1 MSQEKASLLAGE
13 ALALFRDGRKEEAS
27 RKLREAAALSHD
39 NPHVQAAFLEIHNEE
54 NRSHLLELC
63 RRYTL
68 YHDEKAGEDAVK
80 YLKSAEAFNAAST
93 AVECL
98 QLILDCPQSTL
109 SASQDAII
117 ALLASHSSQVRLYFA
132 RELETRTTE
141 FFDNIYDRGDEAANC
156 LRNIVLNPSLWPN
169 ETTRQHVED
178 ELFQL
183 FLAKLM
189 ETGHDHDGRALKGI
203 ALLLIAD
210 PFRLHQF
217 VDEDGYDALLTS
229 LDYRLPPDVRGEAT
243 LVLSKFLEVAEE
255 VGNQNYARFINSRL
269 AKKKADDL
277 IVAFSAGACLFP
289 ITPVTSAQLLLKEG
303 FLTSMVALLDKNSG
317 TVQDSFLALL
327 NAACIDGAC
336 RSAISK
342 TCGPW
347 LSHKVSNGRG
357 KQASTAANI
366 LAKLRTSGAKPVDQ
380 KAGKTDDD
388 VSELV
393 DLFTRTLAVEEER
406 HMSDCIE
413 GLAYTSLK
421 PEVKERLAKDQ
432 TFLKR
437 LLEAI
442 ETNMNVPE
450 IAVGGLSIVSNLTHF
465 QPTLSEEQKRISQLK
480 AYANASKPVEINP
493 LEKDEQVQGR
503 CTALVDAG
511 VVSTLVKLNKTGS
524 GAQSQ
529 LTDQILASLARN
541 KSDRGKLAQQGA
553 VRLLVQHAQKAGQAQ
568 AASNTASSKSPKPAW
583 KTTTTP
589 DQHAAHALAKILI
602 SLNPSHVFPASG
614 TPHISD
620 AVPPLVLLLQPPDEG
635 PFSDQPRDLLP
646 VFESLLALTNLASS
660 PDPSAAS
667 TIIRLGWDKVEDLM
681 LNDNVMLRRAATEL
695 ICNLSALPLGAAK
708 FADGTQ
714 RAKQRLRIL
723 VAMADVDDIKTR
735 LAAGGALA
743 MLSQHDGVVPAI
755 LDEPRGV
762 EIVLDLVGGEDEA
775 LAHRGLVVLQSLV
788 SGNGENGRRGR
799 EAVRKQGGADKVQK
813 ALTKT
818 KGGEVFQVGIK
829 VLKALKEDGGKK

>member
-39 NPHVQAAFLEIHNEE
+39 NPHVQSAFLEIHSEE

-63 RRYTL
+63 QRYTL
-68 YHDEKAGEDAVK
+68 YHDQKAGEDAVK
-80 YLKSAEAFNAAST
+80 YLRSSEAFNAAST

-109 SASQDAII
+109 SAAQDAII

-132 RELETRTTE
+132 KQLETRTTE

-169 ETTRQHVED
+169 EASRQHVED

-210 PFRLHQF
+210 TFRLHQF

-229 LDYRLPPDVRGEAT
+229 LDYRLPRDVRGEAT

-255 VGNQNYARFINSRL
+255 VGNENYARFVRSHL
-269 AKKKADDL
+269 AKQKPDDL
-277 IVAFSAGACLFP
+277 ILAFSAAASLFP
-289 ITPVTSAQLLLKEG
+289 IAPATSAQLFLNDG
-303 FLTSMVALLDKNSG
+303 FLRFMVALLDKNLG
-317 TVQDSFLALL
+317 GAVVVHDSFLALL

-342 TCGPW
+342 DCGPW
-347 LSHKVSNGRG
+347 LSHKVSNGKG
-357 KQASTAANI
+357 KQASMAANI
-366 LAKLRTSGAKPVDQ
+366 LAKLRTSGGGGKAGDQ
-380 KAGKTDDD
+380 KASSRADDD

-393 DLFTRTLAVEEER
+393 DLFTRTLTAEEER
-406 HMSDCIE
+406 HISDCIE
-413 GLAYTSLK
+413 GLAYTSLR
-421 PEVKERLAKDQ
+421 PEVKERLAKDAA
-432 TFLKR
+432 FIKH

-442 ETNMNVPE
+442 ESNMNFPE
-450 IAVGGLSIVSNLTHF
+450 IVVGGLSIVSNLTHF
-465 QPTLSEEQKRISQLK
+465 QPTLSEEQRRMSELK
-480 AYANASKPVEINP
+480 AYANASKPVAASG
-493 LEKDEQVQGR
+493 LEDDEHVQGR

-511 VVSTLVKLNKTGS
+511 VVSTLVQLNKTAS
-524 GAQSQ
+524 TAKSQ
-529 LTDQILASLARN
+529 LTDQILVSLARN

-553 VRLLVQHAQKAGQAQ
+553 VKLLVQHAQTAGQAQ
-568 AASNTASSKSPKPAW
+568 TPSTPAAAKSPKLAS
-583 KTTTTP
+583 KATAT
-589 DQHAAHALAKILI
+589 DQWAAHALAKILI
-602 SLNPSHVFPASG
+602 SLNPSHVFPAGG

-620 AVPPLVLLLQPPDEG
+620 AVAPLVSLLQPADEG

-646 VFESLLALTNLASS
+646 
-660 PDPSAAS
+660 
-667 TIIRLGWDKVEDLM
+667 VEDLM

-695 ICNLSALPLGAAK
+695 MCNLSALPLGAGK
-708 FADGTQ
+708 FADGSQ
-714 RAKQRLRIL
+714 RAKQRLRVL
-723 VAMADVDDIKTR
+723 VAMADVEDVQTR

-743 MLSQHDGVVPAI
+743 MLSQHDSVVPAI
-755 LDEPRGV
+755 LEVPRGV
-762 EIVLDLVGGEDEA
+762 EILLGMVEEEEEEEEGLV
-775 LAHRGLVVLQSLV
+775 HRGLVVLQSLV
-788 SGNGENGRRGR
+788 CAEGENGRRGR
-799 EAVRKQGGADKVQK
+799 ERVGKLGGADKIK
-813 ALTKT
+813 AALSKT
-818 KGGEVFQVGIK
+818 KAAEVLQVGAE
-829 VLKALKEDGGKK
+829 VLKALAEDKGKK

>member
-1 MSQEKASLLAGE
+1 MSQEKAALLAGE
-13 ALALFRDGRKEEAS
+13 ALTLFREGRKDEAS

-54 NRSHLLELC
+54 NRSQLLELC

-68 YHDEKAGEDAVK
+68 YHDQKAGEDAVK
-80 YLKSAEAFNAAST
+80 YLRSAEAVNAAST

-109 SASQDAII
+109 SSSQDAII

-132 RELETRTTE
+132 KELETRTTE

-169 ETTRQHVED
+169 EAARQHVED

-210 PFRLHQF
+210 TFRLHQF

-229 LDYRLPPDVRGEAT
+229 LDCRLPPDVRGEAT

-255 VGNQNYARFINSRL
+255 VGNQNYARFISSRL

-277 IVAFSAGACLFP
+277 IIAFSAGTSLFP
-289 ITPVTSAQLLLKEG
+289 ITPATSAQLLLKEG
-303 FLTSMVALLDKNSG
+303 FLASIVALDKNSSNS
-317 TVQDSFLALL
+317 VVYDSFLALL
-327 NAACIDGAC
+327 NAACIDGA
-336 RSAISK
+336 
-342 TCGPW
+342 
-347 LSHKVSNGRG
+347 NGKG

-393 DLFTRTLAVEEER
+393 DLFTQ
-406 HMSDCIE
+406 
-413 GLAYTSLK
+413 GLAYTSLR

-432 TFLKR
+432 NFLKH

-442 ETNMNVPE
+442 ESNMNVPE
-450 IAVGGLSIVSNLTHF
+450 IVVGGLSIVSNLTHF

-480 AYANASKPVEINP
+480 AYANASKPVEVNP
-493 LEKDEQVQGR
+493 LEKDERVQGR

-553 VRLLVQHAQKAGQAQ
+553 VRLLVQHAQRAGQAQ
-568 AASNTASSKSPKPAW
+568 STSTTTPSKSPKPAW
-583 KTTTTP
+583 TATAP

-620 AVPPLVLLLQPPDEG
+620 AVPPLVLLLQPADDG

-660 PDPSAAS
+660 SDPSAAS

-708 FADGTQ
+708 FADGSQ
-714 RAKQRLRIL
+714 RAKQRLRIV
-723 VAMADVDDIKTR
+723 VAMADVDDNKTQ

-755 LDEPRGV
+755 LDVPRGV
-762 EIVLDLVGGEDEA
+762 EIVLDLVGHEDEA
-775 LAHRGLVVLQSLV
+775 LVHRGLVVLQSLV
-788 SGNGENGRRGR
+788 CGEGENGRRGR
-799 EAVRKQGGADKVQK
+799 EAVIKQGGADKVQA
-813 ALTKT
+813 ALKKT
-818 KGGEVFQVGIK
+818 KAVEVLQVGVE
-829 VLKALKEDGGKK
+829 VLKALKEDKGKK